1 VPCHCHCEFGKSKKF
16 IKQFINCVCRKM
28 QIDFIDCLHSISSQQ
43 RTVMLKIAMKA
54 FILFAL
60 AGVTS
65 ITAAQNANANANA
78 NPNAYPV
85 KPITMIVPFPPG
97 GVTDLVARELAK
109 RLSEGLGQPV
119 VVDNRAGAGGNIGT
133 AVLARAQPDG
143 YTLGVMTVSA
153 MSIAPHIQKTL
164 SFVPSK
170 DFTPITNMVNTP
182 GAVLAGIKTP
192 YNALPDLVRAAKAQ
206 SGKISYA
213 SVGLGS
219 LPHLIAEKL
228 SLDAGISMVHIPYK
242 GAAPAM
248 QDLLSGVV
256 DLSFES
262 ALTNTV
268 ANYNAG
274 RLKVLATTG
283 SKRVPILSNIPT
295 VAESGYPG
303 FVAQG
308 WFGFFGPAG
317 LPPAITKRLNEI
329 ATSMLRD
336 KSVVEKFDNLG
347 IQADPLTPEQF
358 VKFLQEQDRIW
369 ATTAKGLNLQL
380 D

>member
-1 VPCHCHCEFGKSKKF
+1 M
-16 IKQFINCVCRKM
+16 IK
-28 QIDFIDCLHSISSQQ
+28 
-43 RTVMLKIAMKA
+43 
-54 FILFAL
+54 
-60 AGVTS
+60 
-65 ITAAQNANANANA
+65 TAAFVFAVCAGAASLSMAQTPA
-78 NPNAYPV
+78 AYPV

-109 RLSEGLGQPV
+109 RLSDGLGQPV

-133 AVLARAQPDG
+133 AVLAKAQPDG

-153 MSIAPHIQKTL
+153 MSIGPHIHKSL

-170 DFTPITNMVNTP
+170 DFTPITNIVNTP

-192 YNALPDLVRAAKAQ
+192 YNSLPDLVKAAKAQ
-206 SGKISYA
+206 PGKISYA

-228 SLDAGISMVHIPYK
+228 SFDAGIGMVHIPYK

-256 DLSFES
+256 ELSFES
-262 ALTNTV
+262 SLTNTV
-268 ANYNAG
+268 ANYNSG

-283 SKRVPILSNIPT
+283 SKRVPILGNIPT

-329 ATSMLRD
+329 ATNMLRD
-336 KSVVEKFDNLG
+336 KAVVDKFDNLG

-369 ATTAKGLNLQL
+369 AATAKGLNLQL
-380 D
+380 E

>member
-1 VPCHCHCEFGKSKKF
+1 MA
-16 IKQFINCVCRKM
+16 IKNV
-28 QIDFIDCLHSISSQQ
+28 
-43 RTVMLKIAMKA
+43 
-54 FILFAL
+54 AL
-60 AGVTS
+60 VFSVLVAATS
-65 ITAAQNANANANA
+65 LSVAQTPA
-78 NPNAYPV
+78 AYPV

-109 RLSEGLGQPV
+109 RLSDGLGQPV

-133 AVLARAQPDG
+133 AALAKAQPDG

-153 MSIAPHIQKTL
+153 MSIGPHIHKSL

-170 DFTPITNMVNTP
+170 DFTPITNIVNTP

-192 YNALPDLVRAAKAQ
+192 YNSLQDLVKAAKAQ
-206 SGKISYA
+206 PGKVTYA

-228 SLDAGISMVHIPYK
+228 SFDAGIGMVHIPYK

-262 ALTNTV
+262 SLTNTV
-268 ANYNAG
+268 ANYNSG

-283 SKRVPILSNIPT
+283 SKRVPILNNIPT

-317 LPPAITKRLNEI
+317 LPPAITKRLNEL
-329 ATSMLRD
+329 ATNMLRD
-336 KSVVEKFDNLG
+336 KTVVEKFDNLG
-347 IQADPLTPEQF
+347 IQADPLMPEQF

-369 ATTAKGLNLQL
+369 AATAKGLNLQL

>member
-1 VPCHCHCEFGKSKKF
+1 
-16 IKQFINCVCRKM
+16 
-28 QIDFIDCLHSISSQQ
+28 
-43 RTVMLKIAMKA
+43 MLKIAMKA
-54 FILFAL
+54 VLFSLL
-60 AGVTS
+60 AATAT
-65 ITAAQNANANANA
+65 ITLAQNS
-78 NPNAYPV
+78 NAYPV

-164 SFVPSK
+164 SFVPAK
-170 DFTPITNMVNTP
+170 DFTPITNIVNTP

-192 YNALPDLVRAAKAQ
+192 YNSLADVVKAAKAQ

-256 DLSFES
+256 ELSFES
-262 ALTNTV
+262 SLTNTV
-268 ANYNAG
+268 ANYNSG

-295 VAESGYPG
+295 VSESGYPG

-336 KSVVEKFDNLG
+336 KSVVEKFDSLG

-369 ATTAKGLNLQL
+369 ANTAKGLNLQL

>member
-1 VPCHCHCEFGKSKKF
+1 
-16 IKQFINCVCRKM
+16 
-28 QIDFIDCLHSISSQQ
+28 
-43 RTVMLKIAMKA
+43 MLKIAMNA
-54 FILFAL
+54 FIFFSLV
-60 AGVTS
+60 GTVS
-65 ITAAQNANANANA
+65 IAAAQNS
-78 NPNAYPV
+78 NAYPV

-164 SFVPSK
+164 SFVPAK
-170 DFTPITNMVNTP
+170 DFTPITNIVNTP

-192 YNALPDLVRAAKAQ
+192 YNSLADVVKAAKAQ

-262 ALTNTV
+262 SLTNTV
-268 ANYNAG
+268 ANYNGG

-283 SKRVPILSNIPT
+283 SKRAPILSNIPT
-295 VAESGYPG
+295 VSESGYPG

-317 LPPAITKRLNEI
+317 LPPAITKRLNEV

-369 ATTAKGLNLQL
+369 AITAKGLNLQL

>member
-1 VPCHCHCEFGKSKKF
+1 
-16 IKQFINCVCRKM
+16 
-28 QIDFIDCLHSISSQQ
+28 
-43 RTVMLKIAMKA
+43 MLKTTVKV
-54 FILFAL
+54 LLVTVL
-60 AGVTS
+60 AGAS
-65 ITAAQNANANANA
+65 GITAAQS
-78 NPNAYPV
+78 PSPYPV

-109 RLSEGLGQPV
+109 RLSDGLGQPV

-133 AVLARAQPDG
+133 AVLAKAQPDG

-153 MSIAPHIQKTL
+153 MSIGPHIHKSL

-170 DFTPITNMVNTP
+170 DFTPITNIVNTP

-192 YNALPDLVRAAKAQ
+192 YNSLQDMVKAAKAQ
-206 SGKISYA
+206 PGKINYA

-228 SLDAGISMVHIPYK
+228 SFDAGISLAHIPYK

-262 ALTNTV
+262 SLTNTV
-268 ANYNAG
+268 ANYNSG

-283 SKRVPILSNIPT
+283 SKRVPILNNIPT

-317 LPPAITKRLNEI
+317 LPPAITKRLNEV
-329 ATSMLRD
+329 ATGMLRD

-369 ATTAKGLNLQL
+369 AATAKGLNLQL

>member
-1 VPCHCHCEFGKSKKF
+1 M
-16 IKQFINCVCRKM
+16 IK
-28 QIDFIDCLHSISSQQ
+28 
-43 RTVMLKIAMKA
+43 
-54 FILFAL
+54 
-60 AGVTS
+60 
-65 ITAAQNANANANA
+65 TAAFVFAVCAGAASLSMAQTPAT
-78 NPNAYPV
+78 YPV

-97 GVTDLVARELAK
+97 GVTDLVARELAQ
-109 RLSEGLGQPV
+109 RLSDGLGQPV

-133 AVLARAQPDG
+133 AVLAKAQPDG

-153 MSIAPHIQKTL
+153 MSIGPHIHKSL
-164 SFVPSK
+164 SFVPNK
-170 DFTPITNMVNTP
+170 DFTPITNIVNTP

-192 YNALPDLVRAAKAQ
+192 YNSLQDLVKAAKAQ
-206 SGKISYA
+206 PGKVTYA

-228 SLDAGISMVHIPYK
+228 SFDAGIGMVHIPYK

-256 DLSFES
+256 ELSFES
-262 ALTNTV
+262 SLTNTV
-268 ANYNAG
+268 ANYNSG

-283 SKRVPILSNIPT
+283 SKRVPILNNIPT

-329 ATSMLRD
+329 ATNMLRD
-336 KSVVEKFDNLG
+336 KAVVEKFDSLG
-347 IQADPLTPEQF
+347 IQADPSTPEQF

-369 ATTAKGLNLQL
+369 AATAKGLNLQL

>member
-1 VPCHCHCEFGKSKKF
+1 MTLKS
-16 IKQFINCVCRKM
+16 
-28 QIDFIDCLHSISSQQ
+28 
-43 RTVMLKIAMKA
+43 A
-54 FILFAL
+54 AL
-60 AGVTS
+60 VFS
-65 ITAAQNANANANA
+65 VLTAAASLSVAQTTA
-78 NPNAYPV
+78 AYPV

-109 RLSEGLGQPV
+109 RLSDGLGQPV

-133 AVLARAQPDG
+133 AVLAKAQPDG

-153 MSIAPHIQKTL
+153 MSIGPHIHKSL
-164 SFVPSK
+164 SFVPNK
-170 DFTPITNMVNTP
+170 DFTPITNIVNTP

-192 YNALPDLVRAAKAQ
+192 YNSLQDLVKAAKAQ
-206 SGKISYA
+206 PGKVTYA

-228 SLDAGISMVHIPYK
+228 SFDAGIGMVHIPYK

-256 DLSFES
+256 ELSFES
-262 ALTNTV
+262 SLTNTV
-268 ANYNAG
+268 ANYNSG

-283 SKRVPILSNIPT
+283 SKRVPILNNIPT

-329 ATSMLRD
+329 ATNMLRD
-336 KSVVEKFDNLG
+336 KAVVEKFDSLG
-347 IQADPLTPEQF
+347 IQADPSTPEQF

-369 ATTAKGLNLQL
+369 AATAKGLNLQL

>member
-1 VPCHCHCEFGKSKKF
+1 M
-16 IKQFINCVCRKM
+16 I
-28 QIDFIDCLHSISSQQ
+28 
-43 RTVMLKIAMKA
+43 KIAA
-54 FILFAL
+54 LVFAVF
-60 AGVTS
+60 AG
-65 ITAAQNANANANA
+65 TASLSMAQTPA
-78 NPNAYPV
+78 AYPV

-109 RLSEGLGQPV
+109 RLSDGLGQPV

-133 AVLARAQPDG
+133 AVLAKAQPDG

-153 MSIAPHIQKTL
+153 MSIGPHIHKSL
-164 SFVPSK
+164 SFVPAK
-170 DFTPITNMVNTP
+170 DFTPITNIVNTP

-192 YNALPDLVRAAKAQ
+192 YNSLPDLVKAAKAQ
-206 SGKISYA
+206 PGKISYA

-228 SLDAGISMVHIPYK
+228 SFDAGIGMVHIPYK

-248 QDLLSGVV
+248 QDLLAGVV
-256 DLSFES
+256 ELSFES
-262 ALTNTV
+262 SLTNTV
-268 ANYNAG
+268 ANYNSG

-283 SKRVPILSNIPT
+283 SKRVPILGNIPT

-317 LPPAITKRLNEI
+317 LPPAITKRLNDI
-329 ATSMLRD
+329 ATNMLRD
-336 KSVVEKFDNLG
+336 KAVVEKFDNLG

-369 ATTAKGLNLQL
+369 AATAKGLNLQL
-380 D
+380 E

>member
-1 VPCHCHCEFGKSKKF
+1 MA
-16 IKQFINCVCRKM
+16 IKNV
-28 QIDFIDCLHSISSQQ
+28 
-43 RTVMLKIAMKA
+43 
-54 FILFAL
+54 AL
-60 AGVTS
+60 VFSVLVAATS
-65 ITAAQNANANANA
+65 LSVAQTPA
-78 NPNAYPV
+78 AYPV

-109 RLSEGLGQPV
+109 RLSDGLGQPV

-133 AVLARAQPDG
+133 AALAKAQPDG

-153 MSIAPHIQKTL
+153 MSIGPHIHKSL

-170 DFTPITNMVNTP
+170 DFTPITNIVNTP

-192 YNALPDLVRAAKAQ
+192 YNSLQDLVKAAKAQ
-206 SGKISYA
+206 PGKVTYA

-228 SLDAGISMVHIPYK
+228 SFDAGIGMVHIPYK

-262 ALTNTV
+262 SLTNTV
-268 ANYNAG
+268 ANYNSG

-283 SKRVPILSNIPT
+283 SKRVPILGNIPT
-295 VAESGYPG
+295 VSESGYPG

-317 LPPAITKRLNEI
+317 LPPAITKRLNEL
-329 ATSMLRD
+329 ATNMLRD
-336 KSVVEKFDNLG
+336 KTVVEKFDNLG
-347 IQADPLTPEQF
+347 IQADPLMPEQF

-369 ATTAKGLNLQL
+369 AATAKGLNLQL

>member
-1 VPCHCHCEFGKSKKF
+1 MA
-16 IKQFINCVCRKM
+16 IKNV
-28 QIDFIDCLHSISSQQ
+28 
-43 RTVMLKIAMKA
+43 
-54 FILFAL
+54 AL
-60 AGVTS
+60 VFSVLAAATS
-65 ITAAQNANANANA
+65 LSVAQTPA
-78 NPNAYPV
+78 AYPV

-109 RLSEGLGQPV
+109 RLSDGLGQPV

-133 AVLARAQPDG
+133 AALAKAQPDG

-153 MSIAPHIQKTL
+153 MSIGPHIHKSL

-170 DFTPITNMVNTP
+170 DFTPITNIVNTP

-192 YNALPDLVRAAKAQ
+192 YNSLQDLVKAAKAQ
-206 SGKISYA
+206 PGKVTYA

-228 SLDAGISMVHIPYK
+228 SFDAGIGMVHIPYK

-262 ALTNTV
+262 SLTNTV
-268 ANYNAG
+268 ANYNSG

-283 SKRVPILSNIPT
+283 SKRVPILNNIPT

-317 LPPAITKRLNEI
+317 LPPAITKRLNEL
-329 ATSMLRD
+329 ATNMLRD
-336 KSVVEKFDNLG
+336 KTVVEKFDNLG
-347 IQADPLTPEQF
+347 IQADPLMPEQF

-369 ATTAKGLNLQL
+369 AATAKGLNLQL

>member
-1 VPCHCHCEFGKSKKF
+1 M
-16 IKQFINCVCRKM
+16 IK
-28 QIDFIDCLHSISSQQ
+28 
-43 RTVMLKIAMKA
+43 
-54 FILFAL
+54 
-60 AGVTS
+60 
-65 ITAAQNANANANA
+65 TAAFVFAVCAGAASLSMAQTTAAF
-78 NPNAYPV
+78 PV

-109 RLSEGLGQPV
+109 RLSDGLGQPV

-133 AVLARAQPDG
+133 AVLAKAQPDG

-153 MSIAPHIQKTL
+153 MSIGPHIHKSL
-164 SFVPSK
+164 SFVPAK
-170 DFTPITNMVNTP
+170 DFTPITNIVNTP

-192 YNALPDLVRAAKAQ
+192 YNSLPDLVKAAKAQ
-206 SGKISYA
+206 PGKISYA

-228 SLDAGISMVHIPYK
+228 SFDAGIGMVHIPYK

-248 QDLLSGVV
+248 QDLLAGVV
-256 DLSFES
+256 ELSFES
-262 ALTNTV
+262 SLTNTV
-268 ANYNAG
+268 ANYNSG

-283 SKRVPILSNIPT
+283 SKRVPILGNIPT

-317 LPPAITKRLNEI
+317 LSPAITKRLNEI
-329 ATSMLRD
+329 ATNMLRD
-336 KSVVEKFDNLG
+336 KAVVEKFDNLG

-369 ATTAKGLNLQL
+369 AATAKGLNLQL

>member
-1 VPCHCHCEFGKSKKF
+1 
-16 IKQFINCVCRKM
+16 M
-28 QIDFIDCLHSISSQQ
+28 
-43 RTVMLKIAMKA
+43 
-54 FILFAL
+54 
-60 AGVTS
+60 
-65 ITAAQNANANANA
+65 
-78 NPNAYPV
+78 
-85 KPITMIVPFPPG
+85 
-97 GVTDLVARELAK
+97 
-109 RLSEGLGQPV
+109 

-133 AVLARAQPDG
+133 AVLAKAQPDG

-153 MSIAPHIQKTL
+153 MSIGPHIHKSL

-170 DFTPITNMVNTP
+170 DFTPITNIVNTP

-192 YNALPDLVRAAKAQ
+192 YNSLPDLVKAAKAQ
-206 SGKISYA
+206 PGKISYA

-228 SLDAGISMVHIPYK
+228 SFDAGIGMVHIPYK

-256 DLSFES
+256 ELSFES
-262 ALTNTV
+262 SLTNTV
-268 ANYNAG
+268 ANYNSG

-283 SKRVPILSNIPT
+283 SKRVPILGNIPT

-329 ATSMLRD
+329 ATNMLRD
-336 KSVVEKFDNLG
+336 KALVEKFDNLG

-369 ATTAKGLNLQL
+369 AATAKGLNLQL
-380 D
+380 E

>member
-1 VPCHCHCEFGKSKKF
+1 MT
-16 IKQFINCVCRKM
+16 IKNV
-28 QIDFIDCLHSISSQQ
+28 
-43 RTVMLKIAMKA
+43 
-54 FILFAL
+54 AL
-60 AGVTS
+60 VFSVLAAATS
-65 ITAAQNANANANA
+65 LSVAQT
-78 NPNAYPV
+78 PSAYPV

-109 RLSEGLGQPV
+109 RLSDGLGQPV

-133 AVLARAQPDG
+133 AALAKAQPDG

-153 MSIAPHIQKTL
+153 MSIGPHIHKSL
-164 SFVPSK
+164 SFVPNK
-170 DFTPITNMVNTP
+170 DFTPITNIVNTP

-192 YNALPDLVRAAKAQ
+192 YNSLQDLVKAAKAQ
-206 SGKISYA
+206 PGKVTYA

-228 SLDAGISMVHIPYK
+228 SFDAGIGMVHIPYK

-256 DLSFES
+256 ELSFES
-262 ALTNTV
+262 SLTNTV
-268 ANYNAG
+268 ANYNSG

-283 SKRVPILSNIPT
+283 SKRVPILNNIPT

-317 LPPAITKRLNEI
+317 LPPAITKRLNEL
-329 ATSMLRD
+329 ATNMLRD
-336 KSVVEKFDNLG
+336 KTVVEKFDNLG

-369 ATTAKGLNLQL
+369 AATAKGLNLQL
-380 D
+380 E

>member
-1 VPCHCHCEFGKSKKF
+1 MT
-16 IKQFINCVCRKM
+16 IKNV
-28 QIDFIDCLHSISSQQ
+28 
-43 RTVMLKIAMKA
+43 
-54 FILFAL
+54 AL
-60 AGVTS
+60 VFSVLASATS
-65 ITAAQNANANANA
+65 LSVAQTPA
-78 NPNAYPV
+78 AYPV

-109 RLSEGLGQPV
+109 RLSDGLGQPV

-133 AVLARAQPDG
+133 AALAKAQPDG

-153 MSIAPHIQKTL
+153 MSIGPHIHKSL
-164 SFVPSK
+164 SFVPNK
-170 DFTPITNMVNTP
+170 DFTPITNIVNTP

-192 YNALPDLVRAAKAQ
+192 YNSLQDLVKAAKAQ
-206 SGKISYA
+206 PGKVTYA

-228 SLDAGISMVHIPYK
+228 SFDAGIGMVHIPYK

-262 ALTNTV
+262 SLTNTV
-268 ANYNAG
+268 ANYNSG

-283 SKRVPILSNIPT
+283 SKRVPILNNIPT

-317 LPPAITKRLNEI
+317 LPPAITKRLNEV
-329 ATSMLRD
+329 ATNMLRD
-336 KSVVEKFDNLG
+336 KTVVEKFDNLG

-369 ATTAKGLNLQL
+369 AATAKGLNLQL
-380 D
+380 E

>member
-1 VPCHCHCEFGKSKKF
+1 M
-16 IKQFINCVCRKM
+16 IK
-28 QIDFIDCLHSISSQQ
+28 
-43 RTVMLKIAMKA
+43 
-54 FILFAL
+54 
-60 AGVTS
+60 
-65 ITAAQNANANANA
+65 TAAFVFAVCAGAASLSMAQTPA
-78 NPNAYPV
+78 AYPV

-109 RLSEGLGQPV
+109 RLSDGLGQPV

-133 AVLARAQPDG
+133 AVLAKAQPDG

-153 MSIAPHIQKTL
+153 MSIGPHIHKSL
-164 SFVPSK
+164 SFVPNK
-170 DFTPITNMVNTP
+170 DFTPITNIVNTP

-192 YNALPDLVRAAKAQ
+192 YNSLQDLVKAAKAQ
-206 SGKISYA
+206 PGKVTYA

-228 SLDAGISMVHIPYK
+228 SFDAGIGMVHIPYK

-262 ALTNTV
+262 SLTNTV
-268 ANYNAG
+268 ANYNSG

-283 SKRVPILSNIPT
+283 SKRVPILNNIPT

-317 LPPAITKRLNEI
+317 LPPAITKRLNEL
-329 ATSMLRD
+329 ATNMLRD
-336 KSVVEKFDNLG
+336 KTVVEKFDNLG

-369 ATTAKGLNLQL
+369 AATAKGLNLQL

>member
-1 VPCHCHCEFGKSKKF
+1 MT
-16 IKQFINCVCRKM
+16 IKNV
-28 QIDFIDCLHSISSQQ
+28 
-43 RTVMLKIAMKA
+43 
-54 FILFAL
+54 AL
-60 AGVTS
+60 VFSVLAAATS
-65 ITAAQNANANANA
+65 LSVAQTPA
-78 NPNAYPV
+78 AYPV

-109 RLSEGLGQPV
+109 RLSDGLGQPV

-133 AVLARAQPDG
+133 AALAKAQPDG

-153 MSIAPHIQKTL
+153 MSIGPHIHKSL
-164 SFVPSK
+164 SFVPNK
-170 DFTPITNMVNTP
+170 DFTPITNIVNTP

-192 YNALPDLVRAAKAQ
+192 YNSLQDLVKAAKAQ
-206 SGKISYA
+206 PGKVTYA

-228 SLDAGISMVHIPYK
+228 SFDAGIGMVHIPYK

-262 ALTNTV
+262 SLTNTV
-268 ANYNAG
+268 ANYNSG

-283 SKRVPILSNIPT
+283 SKRVPILNNIPT

-317 LPPAITKRLNEI
+317 LPPAITKRLNEL
-329 ATSMLRD
+329 ATNMLRD
-336 KSVVEKFDNLG
+336 KTVVEKFDNLG

-369 ATTAKGLNLQL
+369 AATAKGLNLQL
-380 D
+380 E

>member
-1 VPCHCHCEFGKSKKF
+1 
-16 IKQFINCVCRKM
+16 
-28 QIDFIDCLHSISSQQ
+28 
-43 RTVMLKIAMKA
+43 
-54 FILFAL
+54 
-60 AGVTS
+60 
-65 ITAAQNANANANA
+65 
-78 NPNAYPV
+78 
-85 KPITMIVPFPPG
+85 MIVPFPPG

-109 RLSEGLGQPV
+109 RLSDGLGQPV

-133 AVLARAQPDG
+133 AVLAKAQPDG

-153 MSIAPHIQKTL
+153 MSIGPHIHKSL
-164 SFVPSK
+164 SFVPNK
-170 DFTPITNMVNTP
+170 DFTPITNIVNTP

-192 YNALPDLVRAAKAQ
+192 YNSLQDLVKAAKAQ
-206 SGKISYA
+206 PGKVTYA

-228 SLDAGISMVHIPYK
+228 SFDAGIGMVHIPYK

-256 DLSFES
+256 ELSFES
-262 ALTNTV
+262 SLTNTV
-268 ANYNAG
+268 ANYNSG

-283 SKRVPILSNIPT
+283 SKRVPILNNIPT

-329 ATSMLRD
+329 ATNMLRD
-336 KSVVEKFDNLG
+336 KAVVEKFDSLG
-347 IQADPLTPEQF
+347 IQADPSTPEQF

-369 ATTAKGLNLQL
+369 AATAKGLNLQL

>member
-1 VPCHCHCEFGKSKKF
+1 
-16 IKQFINCVCRKM
+16 
-28 QIDFIDCLHSISSQQ
+28 
-43 RTVMLKIAMKA
+43 MLKIAMKA
-54 FILFAL
+54 LIFSAL
-60 AGVTS
+60 AVLTS
-65 ITAAQNANANANA
+65 ITAAQNS
-78 NPNAYPV
+78 NAYPV

-170 DFTPITNMVNTP
+170 DFTPITNIVNTP

-192 YNALPDLVRAAKAQ
+192 YNALPDLVKAAKAQ

-256 DLSFES
+256 ELSFES
-262 ALTNTV
+262 SLTNTV
-268 ANYNAG
+268 ANYNSG

-295 VAESGYPG
+295 VSESGYPG

-317 LPPAITKRLNEI
+317 LPPAVTKRLNEI

-336 KSVVEKFDNLG
+336 KAVVEKFDNLG

>member
-1 VPCHCHCEFGKSKKF
+1 MSFRG
-16 IKQFINCVCRKM
+16 
-28 QIDFIDCLHSISSQQ
+28 
-43 RTVMLKIAMKA
+43 TA
-54 FILFAL
+54 FVFAVFVWA
-60 AGVTS
+60 AGLS
-65 ITAAQNANANANA
+65 MAQTPA
-78 NPNAYPV
+78 AYPV

-109 RLSEGLGQPV
+109 RLSDGLGQPV

-133 AVLARAQPDG
+133 AVLAKAQPDG

-153 MSIAPHIQKTL
+153 MSIGPHIHKSL
-164 SFVPSK
+164 SFVPAK
-170 DFTPITNMVNTP
+170 DFTPITNIVNTP

-192 YNALPDLVRAAKAQ
+192 YNSLPDLVKAAKAQ
-206 SGKISYA
+206 PGKISYA

-228 SLDAGISMVHIPYK
+228 SFDAGIGMVHIPYK

-248 QDLLSGVV
+248 QDLLAGVV
-256 DLSFES
+256 ELSFES
-262 ALTNTV
+262 SLTNTV
-268 ANYNAG
+268 ANYNSG

-283 SKRVPILSNIPT
+283 SKRVPILGNIPT

-329 ATSMLRD
+329 ATNMLRD
-336 KSVVEKFDNLG
+336 KAVVEKFDNLG

-369 ATTAKGLNLQL
+369 AATAKGLNLQL
-380 D
+380 E

>member
-1 VPCHCHCEFGKSKKF
+1 
-16 IKQFINCVCRKM
+16 
-28 QIDFIDCLHSISSQQ
+28 
-43 RTVMLKIAMKA
+43 MLRIAMKA
-54 FILFAL
+54 FILLAL

-65 ITAAQNANANANA
+65 ITAAQNT
-78 NPNAYPV
+78 NAYPT

-153 MSIAPHIQKTL
+153 MSIAPHIQKAL
-164 SFVPSK
+164 SFVPAK
-170 DFTPITNMVNTP
+170 DFTPITNIVNTP

-192 YNALPDLVRAAKAQ
+192 YNSLPDLVKAAKAQ
-206 SGKISYA
+206 PGKISYA

-248 QDLLSGVV
+248 QDLLAGVV

-295 VAESGYPG
+295 VSESGYPG

-308 WFGFFGPAG
+308 WCGFFGPAG
-317 LPPAITKRLNEI
+317 LPPAVTKRLNEI

-336 KSVVEKFDNLG
+336 KAVVEKFDNLG

>member
-1 VPCHCHCEFGKSKKF
+1 MT
-16 IKQFINCVCRKM
+16 IKNV
-28 QIDFIDCLHSISSQQ
+28 
-43 RTVMLKIAMKA
+43 
-54 FILFAL
+54 AL
-60 AGVTS
+60 VFSVLAAATS
-65 ITAAQNANANANA
+65 LSVAQTPA
-78 NPNAYPV
+78 AYPV

-109 RLSEGLGQPV
+109 RLSDGLGQPV

-133 AVLARAQPDG
+133 AALAKAQPDG

-153 MSIAPHIQKTL
+153 MSIGPHIHKSL
-164 SFVPSK
+164 SFVPNK
-170 DFTPITNMVNTP
+170 DFTPITNIVNTP

-192 YNALPDLVRAAKAQ
+192 YNSLQDLVKAAKAQ
-206 SGKISYA
+206 PGKVTYA

-228 SLDAGISMVHIPYK
+228 SFDAGIGMVHIPYK

-262 ALTNTV
+262 SLTNTV
-268 ANYNAG
+268 ANYNSG

-283 SKRVPILSNIPT
+283 SKRVPILNNIPT

-317 LPPAITKRLNEI
+317 LPPAITKRLNEV
-329 ATSMLRD
+329 ATNMLRD
-336 KSVVEKFDNLG
+336 KTVVEKFDNLG

-369 ATTAKGLNLQL
+369 AATAKGLNLQL
-380 D
+380 E

>member
-1 VPCHCHCEFGKSKKF
+1 MVK
-16 IKQFINCVCRKM
+16 NCFNIQGLQVMKRV
-28 QIDFIDCLHSISSQQ
+28 L
-43 RTVMLKIAMKA
+43 RTVSVFFTFIGIASFA
-54 FILFAL
+54 F
-60 AGVTS
+60 
-65 ITAAQNANANANA
+65 AQNAST
-78 NPNAYPV
+78 YPV
-85 KPITMIVPFPPG
+85 RPITLIVPFPPG
-97 GVTDLVARELAK
+97 GVTDLVARDLAK

-133 AVLARAQPDG
+133 AALARAQPDG

-153 MSIAPHIQKTL
+153 MSIGPHIHKSL
-164 SFVPSK
+164 SFVPAK
-170 DFTPITNMVNTP
+170 DFTPITNIVNTP
-182 GAVLAGIKTP
+182 GAILAGNKTP
-192 YNALPDLVRAAKAQ
+192 YNTLQELIKAAKAQ
-206 SGKISYA
+206 PGKINYA

-228 SLDAGISMVHIPYK
+228 ALDAGIAMTHIPYK

-248 QDLLSGVV
+248 QDLLAGVV

-262 ALTNTV
+262 SLTNTV
-268 ANYNAG
+268 TNYNSG
-274 RLKVLATTG
+274 RLKVLATT
-283 SKRVPILSNIPT
+283 SSTRVPILNNVPT

-329 ATSMLRD
+329 ATNMLRD
-336 KSVVEKFDNLG
+336 KAIVEKFDGLG
-347 IQADPLTPEQF
+347 IQADPSSPEQF

>member
-1 VPCHCHCEFGKSKKF
+1 
-16 IKQFINCVCRKM
+16 
-28 QIDFIDCLHSISSQQ
+28 
-43 RTVMLKIAMKA
+43 MLRIAMKA
-54 FILFAL
+54 FILLAL

-65 ITAAQNANANANA
+65 ITAAQNT
-78 NPNAYPV
+78 NAYPT

-153 MSIAPHIQKTL
+153 MSIAPHIQKAL
-164 SFVPSK
+164 SFVPAK
-170 DFTPITNMVNTP
+170 DFTPITNIVNTP

-192 YNALPDLVRAAKAQ
+192 YNSLPDLVKAAKAQ
-206 SGKISYA
+206 PGKISYA

-248 QDLLSGVV
+248 QDLLAGVV

-295 VAESGYPG
+295 VSESGYPG

-317 LPPAITKRLNEI
+317 LPPAVTKRLNEI

-336 KSVVEKFDNLG
+336 KAVVEKFDNLG

>member
-1 VPCHCHCEFGKSKKF
+1 
-16 IKQFINCVCRKM
+16 
-28 QIDFIDCLHSISSQQ
+28 
-43 RTVMLKIAMKA
+43 MLKIALKI
-54 FILFAL
+54 FIFSAL
-60 AGVTS
+60 TGAAS
-65 ITAAQNANANANA
+65 ITMAQNA
-78 NPNAYPV
+78 NAYPV

-97 GVTDLVARELAK
+97 GVTDLVARDLAK

-133 AVLARAQPDG
+133 AALARAQPDG

-164 SFVPSK
+164 SFVPAK
-170 DFTPITNMVNTP
+170 DFTPITNIVNTP

-192 YNALPDLVRAAKAQ
+192 YNSLPDLVKAAKAQ

-228 SLDAGISMVHIPYK
+228 SSDAGISMVHIPYK

-256 DLSFES
+256 ELSFES
-262 ALTNTV
+262 SLTNTV
-268 ANYNAG
+268 ANYNGG

-308 WFGFFGPAG
+308 WFGFFGPAN

-329 ATSMLRD
+329 ATGMLRD
-336 KSVVEKFDNLG
+336 KAILEKFDSLG
-347 IQADPLTPEQF
+347 IQADPQTPEQF

-369 ATTAKGLNLQL
+369 ATTAKGLDLQL